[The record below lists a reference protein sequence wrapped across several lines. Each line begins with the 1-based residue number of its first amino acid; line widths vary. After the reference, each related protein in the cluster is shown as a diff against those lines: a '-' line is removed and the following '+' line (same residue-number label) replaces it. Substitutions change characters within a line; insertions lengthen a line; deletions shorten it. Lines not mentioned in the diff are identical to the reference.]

1 MAGLTARILG
11 LFGCL
16 LALLIV
22 LPAHADPFFVR
33 VYGRTYKIDPRY
45 PSGEPKGPK
54 PQDAMNALPSD
65 IGKGPGFR
73 PTHEQVLAEVEER
86 LWIAQNQ
93 LDNELEEMAGSR
105 AGRNTGADTKAIKQ
119 QITGLLAT
127 GSAQAPSQELR
138 KLYDRYRALNLLARE
153 LRRSLDLPVAPS
165 TGFSRPK
172 LTPEIEASYRDLNFD
187 SLAAYYG
194 FRRVKAAFRSGDR
207 RTPLQRRPLPPGGH
221 RQDETDHP
229 QPRPACRREGH
240 AHGPTHPGGRGEI
253 DLRDG
258 LRAGQG
264 DDAWRRRGLDQL
276 RQDGLRTGNRQS
288 GMRRKEQ
295 VALLAMRDAKRG
307 RTLFNPPSCLHS

>member
-1 MAGLTARILG
+1 MASLTARILG
-11 LFGCL
+11 LFCCL

-119 QITGLLAT
+119 QITGLLAS

-138 KLYDRYRALNLLARE
+138 QALRPLQGPEPARE
-153 LRRSLDLPVAPS
+153 G
-165 TGFSRPK
+165 T
-172 LTPEIEASYRDLNFD
+172 
-187 SLAAYYG
+187 AAVLG
-194 FRRVKAAFRSGDR
+194 PA
-207 RTPLQRRPLPPGGH
+207 GG
-221 RQDETDHP
+221 
-229 QPRPACRREGH
+229 A
-240 AHGPTHPGGRGEI
+240 
-253 DLRDG
+253 
-258 LRAGQG
+258 
-264 DDAWRRRGLDQL
+264 
-276 RQDGLRTGNRQS
+276 
-288 GMRRKEQ
+288 
-295 VALLAMRDAKRG
+295 
-307 RTLFNPPSCLHS
+307 